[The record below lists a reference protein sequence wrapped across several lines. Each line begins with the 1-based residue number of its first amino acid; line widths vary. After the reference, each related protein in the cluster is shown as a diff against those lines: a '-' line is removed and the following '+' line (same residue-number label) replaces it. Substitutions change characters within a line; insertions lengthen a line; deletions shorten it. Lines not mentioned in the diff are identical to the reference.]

1 MRATCRLT
9 LREKANEEDHFHS
22 WRRPFAR
29 ARRRHSRPQQ
39 SSALNS
45 RRASAF
51 ALLALSNL
59 LWSGNWVI
67 GRALREAFDP
77 ISLNFWR
84 WLVAIVVMAPF
95 ALAAARKD
103 LQVIKTHIGLY
114 ALLALTGVAGFQ
126 SLVYLGLESTTAINA
141 VLINAAG
148 PLFFVLCS
156 WILEREKAGARPIAG
171 ILVSFLGIVIIVCQ
185 GEIARLA
192 QLEFHRGDLWIL
204 LAMPMWGI
212 YSVLLKRCPP
222 ELRGTVFTFVIGAIG
237 VAMLAP
243 LYGFHPDKRPS
254 GIPSGAEA
262 AAVLYVA
269 IAASVVA
276 FLCWNRGVAVV
287 GANAAGF
294 TLPLLPAFGTVLA
307 IVLLG
312 ESFHAFHAAGIATIL
327 AGVALATYK
336 K

>member
-1 MRATCRLT
+1 L
-9 LREKANEEDHFHS
+9 D
-22 WRRPFAR
+22 
-29 ARRRHSRPQQ
+29 
-39 SSALNS
+39 S

-84 WLVAIVVMAPF
+84 WLVAVVVMAPF
-95 ALAAARKD
+95 AVGAVQWKLVRRH
-103 LQVIKTHIGLY
+103 LGFY
-114 ALLALTGVAGFQ
+114 SLLALTGVVAFQ

-156 WILEREKAGARPIAG
+156 WILERDKAGARQIAG
-171 ILVSFLGIVIIVCQ
+171 MLISFLGIVIIVCQ
-185 GEIARLA
+185 GDVARLA

-204 LAMPMWGI
+204 LAMPLWGV

-222 ELRGTVFTFVIGAIG
+222 ELRGTAFTFVIGIIG
-237 VAMLAP
+237 VTMLLP
-243 LYGFHPDKRPS
+243 LYGLYPMKRPAA
-254 GIPSGAEA
+254 IPGGMEI

-269 IAASVVA
+269 IAASVIA

-312 ESFHAFHAAGIATIL
+312 ESFQAFHAAGFATIL
-327 AGVALATYK
+327 AGVGLATYK